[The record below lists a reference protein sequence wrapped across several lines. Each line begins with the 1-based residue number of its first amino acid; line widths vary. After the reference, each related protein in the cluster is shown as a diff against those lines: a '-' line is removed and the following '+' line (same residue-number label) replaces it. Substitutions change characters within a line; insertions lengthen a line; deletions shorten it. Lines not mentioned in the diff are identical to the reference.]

1 MRYIIENIHLLKR
14 QRLKKTSILIEDNR
28 IELLKDKFHSYQYMR
43 MDGSPYI
50 MTPTTVMLDNQVK
63 QMNSSTQQKKYIEEN
78 LIKKGCTTFLFYIEV
93 KRERELALQLKKIN
107 SQLLN
112 CAIDY
117 VAAVKIPLSLLSP
130 SFVRMCKR
138 EKVPVLFIEIED
150 IKALYQMDGL
160 YEVSEQKLKEAKK
173 ILPDEVIIDFALGE
187 LYSEQGKIAD
197 AIKSYQKVLPMQENI
212 AGVNI
217 NGRIAD
223 NLSAGGAFED
233 AIGYYE
239 KALEEKIE
247 INTLFNL
254 ALTASQASLYTVA
267 INRFEEVKA
276 LDSSYHSLYL
286 YLARAYE
293 HEEMLDDAYKTV
305 LEGIKQDEFNK
316 DLYLYGGKLAL
327 KRGDEQKA
335 EEHFREA
342 LAIDPEFIDAVL
354 LLNKLFLTQDRF
366 EDVIELIE
374 LMDKQ
379 EMEEP
384 QLHWDAAK
392 AFHGIEKYSEALNK
406 YQLAYTFFKE
416 LPDFLYDYG
425 YFLLE
430 EGKRRDAAEIFNM
443 LLQTDP
449 SNEEY
454 IEILQRL
461 TENE

>member
-1 MRYIIENIHLLKR
+1 MERVNEIISLLEEGQQEKA
-14 QRLKKTSILIEDNR
+14 LKYYQDVLQSGNNDERFVLGEELFQLGFLEEAKKLFLVLLEAYPEEG
-28 IELLKDKFHSYQYMR
+28 ELLVLVAEVEMELGNEEIAISYLEQ
-43 MDGSPYI
+43 
-50 MTPTTVMLDNQVK
+50 
-63 QMNSSTQQKKYIEEN
+63 
-78 LIKKGCTTFLFYIEV
+78 
-93 KRERELALQLKKIN
+93 IN
-107 SQLLN
+107 PNDPSFPQ
-112 CAIDY
+112 
-117 VAAVKIPLSLLSP
+117 SLL
-130 SFVRMCKR
+130 
-138 EKVPVLFIEIED
+138 LLAD
-150 IKALYQMDGL
+150 LYQMDGL
-160 YEVSEQKLKEAKK
+160 YEVSEQKLNEAKK
-173 ILPDEVIIDFALGE
+173 ILPEEVIIDFALGE

-197 AIKSYQKVLPMQENI
+197 AIKSYHKVLPMQENI

-233 AIGYYE
+233 AIPYYE

-254 ALTASQASLYTVA
+254 ALTASQAGLYSIA

-293 HEEMLDDAYKTV
+293 HEEMLVDAYNTV
-305 LEGIKQDEFNK
+305 IEGIKQDEFNK

-374 LMDKQ
+374 MMDKQ

-384 QLHWDAAK
+384 QFQWDAAK
-392 AFHGIEKYSEALNK
+392 AFHGIENYSEALNK

-461 TENE
+461 ADKE

>member
-1 MRYIIENIHLLKR
+1 MERVNEIISLLEDGQQDKA
-14 QRLKKTSILIEDNR
+14 LKYYQDVLKSGNNEERFVLGEELFQLGFLEEAKDLFLVLLEAYPEEG
-28 IELLKDKFHSYQYMR
+28 ELLVLAAEVEMEIGNEEAAISY
-43 MDGSPYI
+43 
-50 MTPTTVMLDNQVK
+50 L
-63 QMNSSTQQKKYIEEN
+63 E
-78 LIKKGCTTFLFYIEV
+78 
-93 KRERELALQLKKIN
+93 QLN
-107 SQLLN
+107 PN
-112 CAIDY
+112 D
-117 VAAVKIPLSLLSP
+117 P
-130 SFVRMCKR
+130 SF
-138 EKVPVLFIEIED
+138 PQALLLLAD
-150 IKALYQMDGL
+150 LYQMDGL
-160 YEVSEQKLKEAKK
+160 YEVSEQKLKEAQK

-187 LYSEQGKIAD
+187 LYAEQGKITE
-197 AIKSYQKVLPMQENI
+197 AIKSYQKVLPKEENI

-233 AIGYYE
+233 AIPYYE
-239 KALEEKIE
+239 KSLEEKVE

-254 ALTASQASLYTVA
+254 ALTASQAGLYTIA

-276 LDSSYHSLYL
+276 LDPSYHSLYL
-286 YLARAYE
+286 YLARSYE
-293 HEEMLDDAYKTV
+293 QEEMLNEAYNTV
-305 LEGIKQDEFNK
+305 IEGIKQDEFNK

-342 LAIDPEFIDAVL
+342 LAIDPEYTEAVL

-366 EDVIELIE
+366 DDVLELIE
-374 LMDKQ
+374 MMDNQ
-379 EMEEP
+379 EIEEP

-430 EGKRRDAAEIFNM
+430 EGKRKDAAEIFNM

-461 TENE
+461 TDNE